1 MKKIIYILGIILLAS
16 CAAPKK
22 CCGQDKIV
30 KIPQSELDAFF
41 LAVDTLQY
49 QDSIKTILI
58 ADLELQLLNKTNLN
72 FTNETIILNQ
82 NSEILMLNDQI
93 KLYEDRLK
101 ITDAWYNKRW
111 FGVVIGVVGTSTAI
125 YLAGQL

>member
-1 MKKIIYILGIILLAS
+1 MKKILYILGIILLAS

-49 QDSIKTILI
+49 QDSIKSVLI

-82 NSEILMLNDQI
+82 NSEIKLLNDQI
-93 KLYEDRLK
+93 KLYADRLK
-101 ITDAWYNKRW
+101 ITDKWYNKRW
-111 FGVVIGVVGTSTAI
+111 FGIVIGVAGTSTAI